1 MCRFLHLRFEEVFLA
16 QLSEA
21 RFELLVGIGRAADT
35 APHAGTTARTSFQEF
50 VQLPSTKVQFFERG
64 FLTLQEESG
73 TSQVAG
79 ATEDDLQRL
88 LHRFVYRP
96 LLKLGDHSKEASIH
110 DAEIEEV
117 EQE

>member
-1 MCRFLHLRFEEVFLA
+1 M
-16 QLSEA
+16 Q
-21 RFELLVGIGRAADT
+21 
-35 APHAGTTARTSFQEF
+35 
-50 VQLPSTKVQFFERG
+50 K
-64 FLTLQEESG
+64 ESG

-88 LHRFVYRP
+88 LYRFVYRP

-110 DAEIEEV
+110 AAEIEEV

>member
-1 MCRFLHLRFEEVFLA
+1 VCRFLHCDSKKSSLPNCLK
-16 QLSEA
+16 QNWNC
-21 RFELLVGIGRAADT
+21 LLGYGGRLI
-35 APHAGTTARTSFQEF
+35 PPRTLERPREPGFQEL

-64 FLTLQEESG
+64 FLTLQKESG

-88 LHRFVYRP
+88 LYRFVYRP

-110 DAEIEEV
+110 AAEIEEV